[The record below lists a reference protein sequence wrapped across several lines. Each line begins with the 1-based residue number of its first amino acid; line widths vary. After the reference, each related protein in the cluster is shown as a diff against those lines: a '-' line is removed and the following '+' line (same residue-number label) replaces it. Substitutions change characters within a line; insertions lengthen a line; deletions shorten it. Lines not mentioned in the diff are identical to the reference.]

1 MTHLHIK
8 ERGGTVLFKQLLKV
22 LFCENGEASL
32 SKVLTALYFLL
43 FAGVSIY
50 LVVYGLHWQ
59 SYEIFAA
66 FAGGGGAVA
75 QVSHKFINSKYN
87 SVPGGF
93 ESNQAERK

>member
-1 MTHLHIK
+1 
-8 ERGGTVLFKQLLKV
+8 LFKQLLKM
-22 LFCENGEASL
+22 LFCENEEASL

-50 LVVYGLHWQ
+50 LVVFNIHWQ

-93 ESNQAERK
+93 ESNQVDRK

>member
-1 MTHLHIK
+1 M
-8 ERGGTVLFKQLLKV
+8 FKQLIKV